1 MSTYKYLILLF
12 LFGISSCTYSEQPD
26 DVPQKAKII
35 QDTSK
40 FDYDKKITE
49 LRNLLTDDFI
59 IKGHSSFVIVS
70 NLSEAETNNIIYGT
84 IQKSEECF
92 YNDYFELKPD
102 ELITIFLFNDDK
114 TYVYWAGKLYDDT
127 DLSPY
132 GYYKPSDK
140 AMLMNISTGGGT
152 LVHELTHAFVRYDF
166 PDIPSWFNEGLGS
179 LYERSSLSGG
189 NIIGYVNWRLP
200 GLQEAIN
207 NKTYTSL
214 TKLVNTTDNEF
225 YGENSGFNYAQARYL
240 CYYLQ
245 ENGLL
250 KKFYKNFRD
259 RYEEDKTGKKFLE
272 EILDEDLKSF
282 DSAFRKFVLSLELK
296 D

>member
-12 LFGISSCTYSEQPD
+12 LFGISSCTYSDQSGKES
-26 DVPQKAKII
+26 QKAIVI
-35 QDTSK
+35 QDTVK
-40 FDYDKKITE
+40 FDYDEKITE
-49 LRNLLTDDFI
+49 LKNLLTEDFI
-59 IKGHSSFVIVS
+59 IKGYSSFVIAG
-70 NLSEAETNNIIYGT
+70 NLSETETNNIIYNT
-84 IQKSEECF
+84 IRKAEECF
-92 YNDYFELKPD
+92 YNDYFEVKPC
-102 ELITIFLFNDDK
+102 ELITIFLFRDDK
-114 TYVYWAGKLYDDT
+114 TYRYWAENLYDDT

-132 GYYKPSDK
+132 GYYKPSK
-140 AMLMNISTGGGT
+140 KTMLMNISTGGGT

-179 LYERSSLSGG
+179 LYERCSFIEG
-189 NIIGYVNWRLP
+189 NITGYINWRLP
-200 GLQEAIN
+200 GLQKAIN

-214 TKLVNTTDNEF
+214 IKLVNSTDDEF

-250 KKFYKNFRD
+250 KKFYKTFRD
-259 RYEEDKTGKKFLE
+259 RYEEDNTGKKFLE
-272 EILDEDLKSF
+272 EILDTGLITF
-282 DSAFRKFVLSLELK
+282 DSAFKKFVLSLELK

>member
-1 MSTYKYLILLF
+1 MFLLKYIFVLF
-12 LFGISSCTYSEQPD
+12 LFFVSSCSYSGQPERES
-26 DVPQKAKII
+26 QKAIII

-49 LRNLLTDDFI
+49 LRNILTDDFI
-59 IKGHSSFVIVS
+59 LKGHSSFLVAS
-70 NLSEAETNNIIYGT
+70 NLSETETDNFIYNT

-92 YNDYFELKPD
+92 YNNYFEKKTD
-102 ELITIFLFNDDK
+102 ELITIFLFKDDK
-114 TYVYWAGKLYDDT
+114 TYNYWAEKLYDDKNI
-127 DLSPY
+127 SPY
-132 GYYKPSDK
+132 GYYKPSEK
-140 AMLMNISTGGGT
+140 TMLMNIATGGGT

-179 LYERSSLSGG
+179 LYERCSLSGG
-189 NIIGYVNWRLP
+189 NITGYVNWRLP

-207 NKTYTSL
+207 NKSYTSL
-214 TKLVNTTDNEF
+214 SKLVKTSDDEF

-245 ENGLL
+245 EQGLL
-250 KKFYKNFRD
+250 KKFYKTFRD
-259 RYEEDKTGKKFLE
+259 RFSEDNSGIKILE
-272 EILDEDLKSF
+272 EILNTDLKSF
-282 DSAFRKFVLSLELK
+282 DTNFKKFVLSLELK